1 MQEIQALLPLL
12 NTPKKIFITCH
23 HKPDG
28 DAIGSTLGL
37 RNYLIKK
44 GHDATVVVPS
54 EVPDFLS
61 WMPNVETIINYE
73 AQPEAAQTII
83 DAADYI
89 FCLDFNNSSRVKTME
104 EMLRNATGTKVIL
117 DHHLAPDTEFFSYG
131 ISMPEKSS
139 TCEIV
144 FDYIQH
150 DGGLDLLDETIM
162 PCLYTG
168 TMTDTGSFRFPA
180 TTASV
185 HEMIALFKHKGMDHT
200 VIHQAVYDNYSIN
213 RLQILGHV
221 LKTMYVDTERGYAII
236 ALDKKTMQAFH
247 CKSGD
252 TEGLVNYP
260 LSVKDIKLSIML
272 TERDDEVKI
281 SFRSKGTIDVASF
294 SSQNFNGG
302 GHFNAAGGS
311 SKLLLEHTINRLKEL
326 ICTTNLTNI

>member
-1 MQEIQALLPLL
+1 MLPIQEFFPLL
-12 NTPKKIFITCH
+12 DTPKKIFITCH

-37 RNYLIKK
+37 RNYLVKK

-54 EVPDFLS
+54 EVPDFLE
-61 WMPNVETIINYE
+61 WMPHVDTIINYE
-73 AQPEAAQTII
+73 ANPAGAQAII
-83 DAADYI
+83 DNCDYI
-89 FCLDFNNSSRVKTME
+89 FCLDFNNSSRVKGME
-104 EMLRNATGTKVIL
+104 EMLRNAIQPKVIL
-117 DHHLAPDTEFFSYG
+117 DHHLAPDTAFFSYG
-131 ISMPEKSS
+131 ISIPEKSS

-144 FDYIQH
+144 FDYIKL
-150 DGGLDLLDETIM
+150 DNGLDLLDDTIM

-168 TMTDTGSFRFPA
+168 TMTDTGSFRFPV
-180 TTASV
+180 TSASV
-185 HEMIALFKHKGMDHT
+185 HEMIALFKHKGLDHAA
-200 VIHQAVYDNYSIN
+200 IHQAVYDNYSIN

-221 LKTMYVDTERGYAII
+221 LKTMYVDTQRGFAII
-236 ALDKKTMQAFH
+236 ALDQKTMQAFH

-272 TERDDEVKI
+272 TERDDEVKL
-281 SFRSKGTIDVASF
+281 SFRSKGDIDVATF
-294 SSQNFNGG
+294 ASQNFNGG

-311 SKLLLEHTINRLKEL
+311 SKLLLEHTITRLKEL